1 MRDRGYQIS
10 WNCNRSIDLTEI
22 IGETMSASGQT
33 RSFGFVGSMSGLPEN
48 GHDLQPADGRVE
60 RERHAA
66 GRRWVLPPV
75 ALARALHLDAVS

>member
-33 RSFGFVGSMSGLPEN
+33 RSFGFVGSMSGLPET
-48 GHDLQPADGRVE
+48 GHDLQPADGRAE
-60 RERHAA
+60 RERHRRRAKMSVTVGRGRAA
-66 GRRWVLPPV
+66 V
-75 ALARALHLDAVS
+75 